1 MPILRQADRLGQD
14 ARERDEM
21 GKGRPNRHK
30 FRKLNQPTP
39 ESKKRVSQIL
49 DDVAADNRRERV
61 SITDLMRAME
71 ARAVAALILFFSL
84 PNALPA
90 IPGTSAVLGLPLLYL
105 CAQMMLGKLP
115 WLPGLIADRSMTR
128 EDYSGLVRRVSPLL
142 ARAERLLVPRLLF
155 ITGDLGERVIGGF
168 CLLLAVVLALPIPLG
183 NMLPAIAISMM
194 ALGVLERDG
203 IWVIGGALVGA
214 LSLVI
219 VWGVVWALAKIAI
232 FAILNAF

>member
-1 MPILRQADRLGQD
+1 
-14 ARERDEM
+14 M
-21 GKGRPNRHK
+21 GRGRPNRHK
-30 FRKLNQPTP
+30 FRKLNTPPPTA
-39 ESKKRVSQIL
+39 KKRVSQIL
-49 DDVAADNRRERV
+49 DDVAGDDRRERV

-105 CAQMMLGKLP
+105 CGQMMLGKLP
-115 WLPGLIADRSMTR
+115 WLPAIVADRSMTR
-128 EDYSGLVRRVSPLL
+128 EDFRNLVRRVSPLL

-155 ITGDLGERVIGGF
+155 ITGARGEQVIGAF

-203 IWVIGGALVGA
+203 LWVIGGAVVGA

>member
-1 MPILRQADRLGQD
+1 
-14 ARERDEM
+14 M

-203 IWVIGGALVGA
+203 IWVIGGAVVGA

>member
-1 MPILRQADRLGQD
+1 MPILRQADRLAALD
-14 ARERDEM
+14 READDM
-21 GKGRPNRHK
+21 GRGRPNRHK
-30 FRKLNQPTP
+30 FRKLNTPPPTA
-39 ESKKRVSQIL
+39 KKRVSQIL
-49 DDVAADNRRERV
+49 DDVADDDRRERV

-105 CAQMMLGKLP
+105 CGQMMLGKLP
-115 WLPGLIADRSMTR
+115 WLPAIVADRSMTR
-128 EDYSGLVRRVSPLL
+128 EDFRNLVRRVSPLL

-155 ITGDLGERVIGGF
+155 ITGARGEQVIGAF

-203 IWVIGGALVGA
+203 LWVIGGAVVGA

>member
-1 MPILRQADRLGQD
+1 
-14 ARERDEM
+14 M
-21 GKGRPNRHK
+21 GRGRSNRHK
-30 FRKLNQPTP
+30 FRKLNESAP
-39 ESKKRVSQIL
+39 EAKKRVSQIL
-49 DDVAADNRRERV
+49 DDVAVDNRRERV
-61 SITDLMRAME
+61 SITDLMRAMD

-90 IPGTSAVLGLPLLYL
+90 LPGTSAVLGLPLLYL

-115 WLPGLIADRSMTR
+115 WLPSMIADRSMTR

-142 ARAERLLVPRLLF
+142 ARAEKLLVPRLLF
-155 ITGDLGERVIGGF
+155 ITGDRGEKVIGAF
-168 CLLLAVVLALPIPLG
+168 CLLLAIILALPIPFA

-203 IWVIGGALVGA
+203 IWVIGGAVVGG

-219 VWGVVWALAKIAI
+219 VWSVVWALAKAAI
-232 FAILNAF
+232 FLLINAF

>member
-1 MPILRQADRLGQD
+1 
-14 ARERDEM
+14 M
-21 GKGRPNRHK
+21 GRGRPNRHK
-30 FRKLNQPTP
+30 FRKLNTPPPTA
-39 ESKKRVSQIL
+39 KKRVSQIL
-49 DDVAADNRRERV
+49 DDVAGDDRRERV

-105 CAQMMLGKLP
+105 CGQMMLGKLP
-115 WLPGLIADRSMTR
+115 WLPAIVADRSMTR
-128 EDYSGLVRRVSPLL
+128 EDFRNLVRRVSPLL

-155 ITGDLGERVIGGF
+155 ITGARGEQVIGAF

-203 IWVIGGALVGA
+203 LWVIGGTVVGA

-219 VWGVVWALAKIAI
+219 VWWVVWALAKIAI

>member
-168 CLLLAVVLALPIPLG
+168 CLLLAIVLALPIPLG

>member
-1 MPILRQADRLGQD
+1 LAAWDREADD
-14 ARERDEM
+14 M
-21 GKGRPNRHK
+21 GRGRPNRHK
-30 FRKLNQPTP
+30 FRKLNTPPPTA
-39 ESKKRVSQIL
+39 KKRVSQIL
-49 DDVAADNRRERV
+49 DDVAGDDRRERV

-105 CAQMMLGKLP
+105 CGQMMLGKLP
-115 WLPGLIADRSMTR
+115 WLPAIVADRSMTR
-128 EDYSGLVRRVSPLL
+128 EDFRNLVRRVSPLL

-155 ITGDLGERVIGGF
+155 ITGARGEQVIGAF

-203 IWVIGGALVGA
+203 LWVIGGAVVGA